1 MVLKSLW
8 LFLLYQIWDMPLCL
22 CMSRKTN
29 EGMMDRERDGGSESG
44 VCIVCERPRPT
55 RWGWSLYGTGGTTDP
70 TGPPLIE
77 SPHNGAV
84 RTHWTQGPGQS
95 KASCRWL
102 FCRTSIPGQTPS
114 LPSTNAG
121 WQSFGRPR
129 GGFWNLSDMNINSTL
144 VTLLQPFCTKKYN
157 CKTSSKQPFLCPCSC
172 FHKFELILT
181 QTGTSWF
188 FLMLTLNKVMIMR
201 YCCYNLEL
209 LAIISFYTT
218 FAQA

>member
-29 EGMMDRERDGGSESG
+29 EGMMDRERDRGSESG
-44 VCIVCERPRPT
+44 VCIMCGRPRPT
-55 RWGWSLYGTGGTTDP
+55 RWGWSLYETAGTTDP
-70 TGPPLIE
+70 TSPPLIG

-95 KASCRWL
+95 KASCRWR

-129 GGFWNLSDMNINSTL
+129 GCFWNLSDMNIISTL
-144 VTLLQPFCTKKYN
+144 VTFCVLVVV
-157 CKTSSKQPFLCPCSC
+157 FLH
-172 FHKFELILT
+172 HKFQLILT

-188 FLMLTLNKVMIMR
+188 FLMLTRNKVMIMR